1 MDSKCRMSLVLQVAN
16 VPKLSYYKNIK
27 ISTFF
32 FSSCSSVSCTSHH
45 ESKSLSSLLFYQNRQ
60 IMHYALQHSY
70 PSQFRQLVTYSDS
83 NQRSLYETT
92 CHWSLLHSFL
102 MSPKQ
107 VIMTYWYFWSH
118 TLQCSSYTAHFWLVL
133 WTTFG

>member
-1 MDSKCRMSLVLQVAN
+1 MTLKLFKSALKVISKVFGLKMQNELSFASCKC
-16 VPKLSYYKNIK
+16 PKTFIK

-107 VIMTYWYFWSH
+107 VIMTY
-118 TLQCSSYTAHFWLVL
+118 
-133 WTTFG
+133 